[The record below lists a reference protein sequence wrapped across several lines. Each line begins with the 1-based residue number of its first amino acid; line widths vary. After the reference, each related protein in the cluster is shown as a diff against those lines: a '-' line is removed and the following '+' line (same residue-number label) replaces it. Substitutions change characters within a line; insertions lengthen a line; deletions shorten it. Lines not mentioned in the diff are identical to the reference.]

1 MSTKHIPDE
10 LDGRL
15 ELYRI
20 RSNPPDKELDSLLN
34 EYRKAARYAWP
45 KAEWIVGVGRYALV
59 SQCPAITPESPWPGY
74 ANASVTVTLHMT
86 FTLATEARIR
96 IDKHGCCG
104 KCLAREGYSDLVHV
118 IYDLHE
124 TYLYP
129 TNLKHVE

>member
-1 MSTKHIPDE
+1 MSTKHIPDD
-10 LDGRL
+10 LDRRL
-15 ELYRI
+15 ELYRL
-20 RSNPPDKELDSLLN
+20 RSNTPDKELDALLG
-34 EYRKAARYAWP
+34 EYRKAARSTWP
-45 KAEWIVGVGRYALV
+45 NAEWIVGVGRYALV

-129 TNLKHVE
+129 TSLKHVE